1 VSSLRRFTLLGG
13 YVFPWPIQSMAIVSS
28 SLVDRAESVESAV
41 AVVVGVPLNVC
52 ARVDECGSGCEITTS
67 VTVKARSLCPLR
79 SLHQN
84 RNRNPSCASLG
95 GSRVELTVANA
106 DVPNVVPGLAK

>member
-1 VSSLRRFTLLGG
+1 MPPLTMSFRCATPSDRLR
-13 YVFPWPIQSMAIVSS
+13 
-28 SLVDRAESVESAV
+28 SATTS
-41 AVVVGVPLNVC
+41 GVPP
-52 ARVDECGSGCEITTS
+52 ARATRSTMPCSPGDTVPPLAETS
-67 VTVKARSLCPLR
+67 FAIASAAPFRTSRPFRVKARSLRPLR